1 MMNRFLK
8 LIIAFTLVISTMSVC
23 AFAATSIDVG
33 TITESSKAVTV
44 NFTVAGAEVNDDVT
58 ILVYKKDTATTEPN
72 ENNIV
77 YINQLSATGSNIQF
91 NLLPDAAEGTY
102 EVRMGGTGIETA
114 DIGTF
119 TLSSV
124 IYGDLDGNGEID
136 AFDAVWVLRYA
147 SLDPTIPAGINIG
160 AADVDGNN
168 EIDAFDAVW
177 ILRYASLDPT
187 IPDGILLPKRN

>member
-1 MMNRFLK
+1 MMSRLLK
-8 LIIAFTLVISTMSVC
+8 LVIAFTLVLSTMSVC

-44 NFTVAGAEVNDDVT
+44 NFTVTGAEANDDVT
-58 ILVYKKDTATTEPN
+58 ILVYKKDSETAEPTES
-72 ENNIV
+72 NIV

-91 NLLPDAAEGTY
+91 NLLADAAEGTY

-124 IYGDLDGNGEID
+124 IYGDVDGNGDID
-136 AFDAVWVLRYA
+136 AFDAVWVLRFA
-147 SLDPTIPAGINIG
+147 SQDTTIPAGINIKTPTNTTPNKNFII
-160 AADVDGNN
+160 ASKNN
-168 EIDAFDAVW
+168 FLVIT
-177 ILRYASLDPT
+177 P
-187 IPDGILLPKRN
+187 PKISFG